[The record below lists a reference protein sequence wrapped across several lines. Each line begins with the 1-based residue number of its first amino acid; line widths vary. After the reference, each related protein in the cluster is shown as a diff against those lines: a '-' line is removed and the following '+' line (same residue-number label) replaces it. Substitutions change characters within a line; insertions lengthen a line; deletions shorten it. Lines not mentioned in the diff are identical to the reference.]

1 VVGADLSSLVDNN
14 RLEDKPMTI
23 PAEMKFIDL
32 NGFGEP
38 NVMHVSVGPVPHP
51 RSGEVLVKVAAA
63 GVNRPDVAQRQG
75 SYPAPKD
82 ASPVLG
88 LEVSGTVVALGDG
101 VSGFAIGDRV
111 CGLANGGGY
120 AEYCTLPA
128 TQCLPIP
135 EGYDFIKA
143 AALPE
148 TFFTVWAN
156 LFQMCGLTEGEKV
169 LIHGGTSG
177 IGTTAIQLAKAFGAE
192 VYATAGSK
200 EKCEACVKLGATRA
214 INYKEEDF
222 VAVVKE
228 ATGGKGVDAIL
239 DMIGAAY
246 FERNIAALAKD
257 GCLSIIAFLGGAV
270 AEKVNLTP
278 IMVKRLTVTGSTMR
292 PRTAEEK
299 RAIRDELKAEVWPL
313 IEKGEITP
321 LIDKVFKLEEAVEAH
336 RLMES
341 SSHIGKIVLT
351 LD

>member
-1 VVGADLSSLVDNN
+1 
-14 RLEDKPMTI
+14 MTL
-23 PAEMKFIDL
+23 PTEMKFITL
-32 NGFGEP
+32 NGFGEAD
-38 NVMHVSVGPVPHP
+38 VMAVSSGPLPELKA
-51 RSGEVLVKVAAA
+51 GEILVKVAAC

-75 SYPAPKD
+75 TYPAPKD
-82 ASPVLG
+82 ASPILG
-88 LEVSGTVVALGDG
+88 LEVAGTVVALADG
-101 VSGFAIGDRV
+101 VTEFQVGDKI

-120 AEYCTLPA
+120 AEYCALPA
-128 TQCLPIP
+128 GQCLPIP
-135 EGYDFIKA
+135 AGYDFIKA

-200 EKCEACVKLGATRA
+200 EKCEACEKLGATRA

-246 FERNIAALAKD
+246 FERNIASLAKD

-299 RAIRDELKAEVWPL
+299 RAIRDELKSEVWPL
-313 IEKGEITP
+313 VEKGDIAP
-321 LIDKVFKLEEAVEAH
+321 LIDNVFKLEDVVEAH

-351 LD
+351 VE